1 MKYTI
6 KRNNNI
12 IAQVVPQGN
21 VSTKIMGEELVN
33 MTFELSTMVKF
44 QIGDMVNVYG
54 ANYYLLQAPV
64 VEKVNTKHFKYSLQF
79 GSIIYELSKIQLL
92 FPDTDNNLTVSDGNP
107 IGNADLLIGH
117 VLNNANRLQNGWTKG
132 TVIETEA
139 KQVDF
144 SEDNCLSALAKIAEA
159 FEVEYWI
166 DADKSIHIVE
176 RKSDSGYSFQ
186 YGKNKGLK
194 SITRNPLDGSN
205 IVTRLYASGSEKNIG
220 AKYRNGAKRLKMDVP
235 YLEKNTD
242 IYNVIEHTKKFDE
255 VYPKRIGTVTA
266 VDANNPLIF
275 TDSTMDFD
283 LNERDGNGTTI
294 LIQGVPAKVTFQ
306 TGQLAGYMLEI
317 KENGYHTATK
327 TFTLN
332 KNKDEKAIEVPN
344 NLMRPKVGDQYIITD
359 IVMPASY
366 VTNAE
371 AELKVKAQ
379 EYLDKNCKERL
390 QYTVV
395 SDPFYFR
402 ELNVNIA
409 LGNTVHFIDADL
421 GLDANLRILSI
432 SKDLQNPY
440 KVSFEI
446 GEDATIISIV
456 RAYIEKEK
464 QQTAIIKE
472 QKYNAQLARR
482 SYAMAREEFDKYFD
496 NSGYLDPIRI
506 KPESIETGML
516 MVGTRSQQLS
526 LPDVVITVGA
536 DNTSLKNTAGQLVHL
551 TVDPKA
557 PRTWQIAANTQYGL
571 STNFNYLYVKADK
584 KGSNATLMATEVK
597 LLLDSDPVFYYFL
610 IGSVSS
616 IIEGFRRV
624 KVNAGYTSVAPGE
637 ITTGRISSADGSN
650 WIDLLQ
656 DRIEI
661 NARVRFAPGS
671 QAQNYVD
678 NLFNTANQNTKDAI
692 NNLNIGGRN
701 LIELSDNPY
710 GKSPGR
716 FGTDNGSVFQNF
728 QNGFLM
734 INTVQ
739 NGSGYFRIPAGII
752 TPGKEYTLSV
762 ETFGSTPFKL
772 GVGWNNAK
780 EFNSPTDGEPM
791 GGDWF
796 RVYFTFK
803 AVQPDYWVITLVNMG
818 GVNFSTAFRNFKL
831 EEGNKVTTWTPAP
844 EDIKAEIDTA
854 NQNAQNAQNA
864 ANIANQEAIAAKKIL
879 SDIANDNIVTSQEK
893 PDLLQRWRGIESE
906 HTRLKAQAATY
917 NINTDNYNNYYV
929 ALANYL
935 TNSGVFLDMSV
946 STNVDGRE
954 FNNNFN
960 NYLDV
965 RNDLYKSI
973 TDAAKIYASGL
984 VNNLQIGG
992 RNLLQRAANI
1002 VMSGNDHQNSDN
1014 SVPGEIT
1021 VLRPGKWNC
1030 YSWLALPPVYD
1041 KVDKQLTMSLELF
1054 VDRQINFGVGVHF
1067 AYEQSLIRKD
1077 VSYITPGKWTKVF
1090 ITCDKV
1096 IGANT
1101 SLIGLDGIDAPVG
1114 TKIKYR
1120 NFKLEEGNKATDW
1133 TLAPED
1139 IQTDINNAQNSANQ
1153 ANNSIASLGV
1163 LAWKNAVDKAMLDDT
1178 IIEGGYIK
1186 TTLINAQA
1194 IVIGGGGVTSPDL
1207 SSALNN
1213 IKIGGRNLVELSDNP
1228 YGRSP
1233 EKFGSD
1239 NGSIFQN
1246 FQNGFLMISTVQN
1259 GSGYFRISDGII
1271 TPGKEYTLSVEAF
1284 GSTPFRIGIGWSQTK
1299 EFASPQIG
1307 EPMGG
1312 DWFKLSYTFKAI
1324 QPDYWV
1330 ITMINIGAANFS
1342 TGFRNFK
1349 LEEGNKATTWTSA
1362 PEDINKN
1369 IDVVNQNAQNAQNS
1383 ANNAQSS
1390 ANNAQN
1396 SANNAQNSANSAIN
1410 AANGLQNQVNGLTE
1424 DVKNK
1429 VLAASYASGK
1439 CLYRDTVFSKG
1450 TTNGISVYN
1459 NSGSAS
1465 VRIFLYYGDRYGA
1478 PTNSN
1483 SIAVIQYNG
1492 DGNVTPYLGGFT
1504 FSTPTR
1510 SGAIFVTRFIA
1521 KIEVGYEITFHSNPI
1536 GDGGSSQWITSNK
1549 GTGKWEEYIYLV
1561 RCGTSGAF
1569 SSTNFFAINGANKNL
1584 EWYLCY
1590 ASVFDLTDAEKDIY
1604 SAVENIQTSLNDVK
1618 TKTDNFTSIQ
1628 GGLIMSNI
1636 MSVGSTQMQ
1645 QNAFLSGVT
1654 DNGALSIRIGA
1665 GANYANKDAAPFRV
1679 LDNGKMFASDAEITG
1694 VINANS
1700 GRIGQF
1706 NIQGSSLIASSTGQ
1720 PDNSWAPWSSFAM
1733 ITPEMVMFR
1742 TNGANT
1748 DSVKEAGFGITQSA
1762 GTGSDGAMGFIKHNI
1777 QNYGGT
1783 NIGLRVQAKNATENI
1798 ALDILDGDIRVKGQK
1813 GYTGQWRGFWVQN
1826 GLIVSV
1832 Y

>member
-1 MKYTI
+1 MKYII

-12 IAQVVPQGN
+12 IAQIVPQGN

-92 FPDTDNNLTVSDGNP
+92 FPDAENKLTVSEGNP

-205 IVTRLYASGSEKNIG
+205 IVTRLYALGSEKNIG
-220 AKYRNGAKRLKMDVP
+220 AKYRNGSKRLKMDVP
-235 YLEKNTD
+235 FLEKNTD

-395 SDPFYFR
+395 SDPFYFK
-402 ELNVNIA
+402 EINANIA
-409 LGNTVHFIDADL
+409 LGKTIHFTDADL

-440 KVSFEI
+440 KVAFEI
-446 GEDATIISIV
+446 GEDAAIISIV

-464 QQTAIIKE
+464 QQAAIIKE

-516 MVGTRSQQLS
+516 MVGTRSQQFS

-692 NNLNIGGRN
+692 NNIQVGGRN
-701 LIELSDNPY
+701 LVANSRINESSIAYGFGERTAEIQEGESYVFTFNGRCNNVSPGKMLAGY
-710 GKSPGR
+710 VYQAGWAWGKSVTINSTTNTTAEIKFIAPYTGTVYITFYYYDSSEGR
-716 FGTDNGSVFQNF
+716 EGNV
-728 QNGFLM
+728 
-734 INTVQ
+734 TV
-739 NGSGYFRIPAGII
+739 N
-752 TPGKEYTLSV
+752 
-762 ETFGSTPFKL
+762 
-772 GVGWNNAK
+772 WC
-780 EFNSPTDGEPM
+780 
-791 GGDWF
+791 
-796 RVYFTFK
+796 
-803 AVQPDYWVITLVNMG
+803 
-818 GVNFSTAFRNFKL
+818 KL
-831 EEGNKVTTWTPAP
+831 EKGNKATDWTPAP
-844 EDIKAEIDTA
+844 EDVEKEITTA
-854 NQNAQNAQNA
+854 KQNAQNAQNT
-864 ANIANQEAIAAKKIL
+864 ANTAEQNAINANQKLADISNDNLLTVSKKPEVMKEWDIIANEYNHII
-879 SDIANDNIVTSQEK
+879 
-893 PDLLQRWRGIESE
+893 
-906 HTRLKAQAATY
+906 AQAATY
-917 NINTDNYNNYYV
+917 NVNSANYTYFFNGLSGYLISINWNNLAFDSPIDGEEFRRKFKEYYTERTDLLKRISDTSKNFAENLVGNIKIGGLNMVNYSKLPLIERPNECGFVGGIANISADGEAIEFRQTAELSYFYLDLDSYIKTKLISGKKYTISLEVWSEQPILIGVSDANMGNPFLNPLTPTEREFKRIYHTFTYSQTYNNYLIYFK
-929 ALANYL
+929 AGININYA
-935 TNSGVFLDMSV
+935 F
-946 STNVDGRE
+946 RH
-954 FNNNFN
+954 F
-960 NYLDV
+960 
-965 RNDLYKSI
+965 
-973 TDAAKIYASGL
+973 KIEEGTMAT
-984 VNNLQIGG
+984 
-992 RNLLQRAANI
+992 
-1002 VMSGNDHQNSDN
+1002 
-1014 SVPGEIT
+1014 P
-1021 VLRPGKWNC
+1021 WNR
-1030 YSWLALPPVYD
+1030 SQAD
-1041 KVDKQLTMSLELF
+1041 I
-1054 VDRQINFGVGVHF
+1054 DRQVKK
-1067 AYEQSLIRKD
+1067 AQD
-1077 VSYITPGKWTKVF
+1077 
-1090 ITCDKV
+1090 D
-1096 IGANT
+1096 AN
-1101 SLIGLDGIDAPVG
+1101 A
-1114 TKIKYR
+1114 
-1120 NFKLEEGNKATDW
+1120 
-1133 TLAPED
+1133 
-1139 IQTDINNAQNSANQ
+1139 

-1163 LAWKNAVDKAMLDDT
+1163 LAWKNAVEKAMLGDT

-1186 TTLINAQA
+1186 TELINAQS
-1194 IVIGGGGVTSPDL
+1194 IVVGGGGVTNTQL
-1207 SSALNN
+1207 STTLSN
-1213 IKIGGRNLVELSDNP
+1213 IQIGSRNLLLKSNTEFRVPPGNYRICGYSISQEL
-1228 YGRSP
+1228 
-1233 EKFGSD
+1233 E
-1239 NGSIFQN
+1239 I
-1246 FQNGFLMISTVQN
+1246 
-1259 GSGYFRISDGII
+1259 
-1271 TPGKEYTLSVEAF
+1271 GKTYTLMYKSGNGGYGSVGAWVNGQQHIGVNEVDGGIKTLTFTVDGAF
-1284 GSTPFRIGIGWSQTK
+1284 NVPKTVIDFYS
-1299 EFASPQIG
+1299 
-1307 EPMGG
+1307 
-1312 DWFKLSYTFKAI
+1312 L
-1324 QPDYWV
+1324 PDTNKWGAVYWAV
-1330 ITMINIGAANFS
+1330 
-1342 TGFRNFK
+1342 
-1349 LEEGNKATTWTSA
+1349 LVEGNKMGLQSWVSA
-1362 PEDINKN
+1362 PEDIDGN
-1369 IDVVNQNAQNAQNS
+1369 INTVNQNAQNAQNTANNAQNS
-1383 ANNAQSS
+1383 ANNAQT
-1390 ANNAQN
+1390 

-1410 AANGLQNQVNGLTE
+1410 ATNGLQNQVNGLTE
-1424 DVKNK
+1424 DIKNK
-1429 VLAASYASGK
+1429 VLAASYAYGK
-1439 CLYRDTVFSKG
+1439 CLYRDVDFRNGMNG
-1450 TTNGISVYN
+1450 TMLYN
-1459 NSGSAS
+1459 NAGSNTNAYLLTFAN
-1465 VRIFLYYGDRYGA
+1465 IYNA
-1478 PTNSN
+1478 PTKSPQCLVFGFR
-1483 SIAVIQYNG
+1483 ANG
-1492 DGNVTPYLGGFT
+1492 QPTEPGYGGFT
-1504 FSTPTR
+1504 FATPPR
-1510 SGAIFVTRFIA
+1510 ANAVFVTRMIA
-1521 KIEVGYEITFHSNPI
+1521 RFPAGIKIEFAANPY
-1536 GDGGSSQWITSNK
+1536 GNGGSYVWTTSQY
-1549 GTGKWEEYIYLV
+1549 GTGKFEEYICV
-1561 RCGTSGAF
+1561 VKCGGDGSF
-1569 SSTNFFAINGANKNL
+1569 SSINYFWFNDYGYGNRAF
-1584 EWYLCY
+1584 ETIVAY
-1590 ASVFDLTDAEKDIY
+1590 ASVFDLTDVEKDIY
-1604 SAVENIQTSLNDVK
+1604 TAVENMQVSLNDVK

-1628 GGLIMSNI
+1628 GGLVMSNI

-1645 QNAFLSGVT
+1645 QNAFISGVT
-1654 DNGALSIRIGA
+1654 DNGALSIRIGV

-1679 LDNGKMFASDAEITG
+1679 LDNGKMFASNAEITG